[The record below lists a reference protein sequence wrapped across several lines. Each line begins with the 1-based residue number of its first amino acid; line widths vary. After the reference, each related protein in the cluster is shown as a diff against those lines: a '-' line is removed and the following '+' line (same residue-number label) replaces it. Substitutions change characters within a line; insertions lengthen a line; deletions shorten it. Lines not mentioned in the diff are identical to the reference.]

1 MVVGIGRT
9 RPKKSKI
16 LLEIR
21 VFSTN
26 KVRKEFIGPKTI
38 FSNVLDERRFFPPNQ
53 TIEFLLPP
61 KEHHPQNQGAH
72 HP

>member
-16 LLEIR
+16 RLEIR

-26 KVRKEFIGPKTI
+26 KVRKEFIGPKII
-38 FSNVLDERRFFPPNQ
+38 FSNVLDKRRFFPQ
-53 TIEFLLPP
+53 TMELLLPL
-61 KEHHPQNQGAH
+61 KENHPQNQGTH